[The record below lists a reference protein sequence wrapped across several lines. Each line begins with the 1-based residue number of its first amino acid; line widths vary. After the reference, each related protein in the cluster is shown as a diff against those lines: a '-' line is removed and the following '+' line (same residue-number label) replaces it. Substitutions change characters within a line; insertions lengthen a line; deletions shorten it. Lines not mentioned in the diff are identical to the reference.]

1 MLKQVQHDAHV
12 VGITILENMVT
23 GHPENPRL
31 VTLNLFQGLNFH
43 RHGCIAATCVLSARQ
58 HVSTPHFRI

>member
-23 GHPENPRL
+23 RHPENPRP
-31 VTLNLFQGLNFH
+31 VTLKNP
-43 RHGCIAATCVLSARQ
+43 IPS
-58 HVSTPHFRI
+58 P